1 MAAMD
6 VVAVPLAIAFT
17 IGIAFGWCLER
28 AGLGG
33 ARELI
38 GQFYFTNL
46 TVLKVLL
53 SALVTAMLGAF
64 WLGRLGMLDLG
75 AVYVP
80 ETFVAPQAVGGLL
93 FGGGLVL
100 AGLCPGTSCVAAATG
115 RLDGIAVMAGLVL
128 GIAGFNLA
136 FDAWRPFYES
146 TALGTVTLPDVV
158 GLPAGVVVAIV
169 AGVAV
174 TMFAAVERLTRGAR
188 P

>member
-1 MAAMD
+1 MD
-6 VVAVPLAIAFT
+6 GVVAQLALAC
-17 IGIAFGWCLER
+17 GLGVAFGWCLER

-38 GQFYFTNL
+38 GQFYFRNL
-46 TVLKVLL
+46 TVLKVLF

-64 WLGRLGMLDLG
+64 WLGRLGVLDPG

-80 ETFVAPQAVGGLL
+80 ETFAAPQAAGGAL
-93 FGGGLVL
+93 FGAGLML

-115 RLDGIAVMAGLVL
+115 RIDGLAVMAGLVL
-128 GIAGFNLA
+128 GIVVFNLA

-146 TALGTVTLPDVV
+146 TALGMVTLPDVT
-158 GLPAGVVVAIV
+158 GLPAGVVVALV
-169 AGVAV
+169 AGLALA
-174 TMFAAVERLTRGAR
+174 MFAMAERWSRGAR